1 LEILEKTTK
10 LYALVHGKCP
20 HCRRGDIFTGSLYGF
35 NFQRT
40 NEICGHCGQRFE
52 IEPGYFY
59 ASMYVSYAMNVIEM
73 ITVGILTYIFSGG
86 NLEFESLWLY
96 VTCIFSGCFLLAPF
110 NYRYSR
116 VILLHWLS
124 PKISYNAYYDKP

>member
-1 LEILEKTTK
+1 MVKTSK
-10 LYALVHGKCP
+10 LTAIVNGKCP
-20 HCRRGDIFTGSLYGF
+20 QCRRGDIFTGSLYGL

-40 NEICGHCGQRFE
+40 NVHCPHCAQRYE

-59 ASMYVSYAMNVIEM
+59 AAMYVSYAMNVIEM
-73 ITVGILTYIFSGG
+73 LTLGVFTYYLSGG
-86 NLEFESLWLY
+86 NLGFDSFWLY
-96 VTCIFSGCFLLAPF
+96 ISVIFSGCFVLAPF

-124 PKISYNAYYDKP
+124 PKLRYKALYDRP

>member
-1 LEILEKTTK
+1 MIKTSK
-10 LYALVHGKCP
+10 LSAIVNAKCP
-20 HCRRGDIFTGSLYGF
+20 QCRRGDIFTGTLYGL

-40 NEICGHCGQRFE
+40 NENCPHCSQRYE

-59 ASMYVSYAMNVIEM
+59 AAMYVSYAMNVIEM
-73 ITVGILTYIFSGG
+73 LSLGILTYILSGG
-86 NLEFESLWLY
+86 YLEFESFWLY
-96 VTCIFSGCFLLAPF
+96 ISVIFSGCFLLAPF

-124 PKISYNAYYDKP
+124 PKLRYKALFDQP